1 MTRVLTNL
9 RREREWQHEILARG
23 KLDFI
28 EEGFGRLD
36 ALNRIGNQ
44 VFFTDMIPAA
54 TKTLPEQLAGNFA
67 RPDAPVNFPPIWDVP
82 WFLWAQYDASIL
94 KCSLITVWLEVRCQ
108 SA

>member
-1 MTRVLTNL
+1 LN
-9 RREREWQHEILARG
+9 
-23 KLDFI
+23 FI

-67 RPDAPVNFPPIWDVP
+67 RLDAPVSFPPIWDVP